1 MDFHFSNRSLLG
13 PMPACSASG
22 WSGFLRGKSPAN
34 LARLAKVGD
43 LLQATQLVLLFRVR
57 DSVTTGRRWVTN
69 LPDYLRARS

>member
-1 MDFHFSNRSLLG
+1 
-13 PMPACSASG
+13 
-22 WSGFLRGKSPAN
+22 LRGKSPAN